1 MEFEFDVVKS
11 QVNRIKHG
19 IDFEQA
25 QRLWEN
31 LNYVI
36 IPAKT
41 VDEARWI
48 IIARIGNEIWSGI
61 YTIRGKFIRIISVRR
76 SRQNEKEIY
85 RR

>member
-25 QRLWEN
+25 QRLWEDF
-31 LNYVI
+31 NYVVV
-36 IPAKT
+36 PART
-41 VDEARWI
+41 VDEARFI
-48 IIARIGNEIWSGI
+48 IIARIGIEIWSGI
-61 YTIRGKFIRIISVRR
+61 YTKRGKFIQIISVRR

-85 RR
+85 QR